1 MKLVELREK
10 NRDELLIVCDDL
22 KKDIHQQRMDLAI
35 RKTQDH
41 AKIKKSKKDLARVMT
56 VLREKQV

>member
-10 NRDELLIVCDDL
+10 TNDELQVIGDDL
-22 KKDIHQQRMDLAI
+22 KKKIHQQRMDIAV

-41 AKIKKSKKDLARVMT
+41 AIIRNAKKDLARVMT
-56 VLREKQV
+56 VLREKQI